1 MLPSFGGNGLSN
13 DFDRADDED
22 AERYTWH
29 DIPCPLCLNPTKYPT
44 VEVRTL
50 FVLGVRGGVLPTETR
65 VPDVS
70 RAV

>member
-1 MLPSFGGNGLSN
+1 MFEPY
-13 DFDRADDED
+13 E
-22 AERYTWH
+22 
-29 DIPCPLCLNPTKYPT
+29 IPNR